1 MELTEEVLLGQ
12 AHQHALKD
20 AMLRAEGVIR
30 TGSLVRQ
37 KRQRSEL
44 GYIPAKSGI
53 SSCSASGRAP
63 DLDLNVHDKGSF
75 HGLAPDPNLN
85 VHGTAAFYGQEP
97 NPHLNIHETAAF
109 HGQAP
114 DPDLNVHGIAAF
126 YGQEPNPHL
135 NVHETAAFYG

>member
-53 SSCSASGRAP
+53 SSCPASGRAP

-75 HGLAPDPNLN
+75 HGRAP
-85 VHGTAAFYGQEP
+85 H
-97 NPHLNIHETAAF
+97 PHLNVHETAAF

-114 DPDLNVHGIAAF
+114 DPDLNIHEIAAF
-126 YGQEPNPHL
+126 HGREPHPHL
-135 NVHETAAFYG
+135 NVHGTAAFHGRRADR

>member
-1 MELTEEVLLGQ
+1 MELTEEVLWGQ

-53 SSCSASGRAP
+53 AACPASGREPDP
-63 DLDLNVHDKGSF
+63 DLGVHETAAFHGQEPDPDLNI
-75 HGLAPDPNLN
+75 HGIAAFYGQAPDPDLI
-85 VHGTAAFYGQEP
+85 VHETAAFYGQEP
-97 NPHLNIHETAAF
+97 NPNLNIHGT
-109 HGQAP
+109 
-114 DPDLNVHGIAAF
+114 AAF
-126 YGQEPNPHL
+126 YGQA
-135 NVHETAAFYG
+135 VIS

>member
-53 SSCSASGRAP
+53 SSCPASGRAP
-63 DLDLNVHDKGSF
+63 DLDLNVH
-75 HGLAPDPNLN
+75 
-85 VHGTAAFYGQEP
+85 
-97 NPHLNIHETAAF
+97 ETAAF
-109 HGQAP
+109 HGQEP
-114 DPDLNVHGIAAF
+114 NPDLNVHGIAAF
-126 YGQEPNPHL
+126 YGRR
-135 NVHETAAFYG
+135 ADR

>member
-53 SSCSASGRAP
+53 AACPASGR
-63 DLDLNVHDKGSF
+63 
-75 HGLAPDPNLN
+75 
-85 VHGTAAFYGQEP
+85 
-97 NPHLNIHETAAF
+97 
-109 HGQAP
+109 AP
-114 DPDLNVHGIAAF
+114 DPDLNVHEIAAF

-135 NVHETAAFYG
+135 NVHGITAFHGRRADR